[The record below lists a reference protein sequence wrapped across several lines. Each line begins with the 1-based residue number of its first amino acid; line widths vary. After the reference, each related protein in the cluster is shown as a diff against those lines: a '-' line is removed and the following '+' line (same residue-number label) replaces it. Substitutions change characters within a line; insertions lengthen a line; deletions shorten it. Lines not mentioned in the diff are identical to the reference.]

1 VGQPVVDGSLAGQR
15 PSQGSGRPSVGPTCR
30 RPRITGTQRHE
41 GRGWAP
47 AAQATHALVWHGS
60 QCVVERRLC
69 ASVCGVVSA
78 CPWTSPRILC
88 EAEAK
93 PANLFFFGWLRT
105 PGSLDRLQI
114 NLLSAPLDPHVVDI
128 RAGRTCAPMR
138 PGRTGFFFLP
148 TTTGPVCASLLDQV
162 ATSGASR

>member
-1 VGQPVVDGSLAGQR
+1 VHRSAESSQHVLGLVPGSSVKPK
-15 PSQGSGRPSVGPTCR
+15 PSLP
-30 RPRITGTQRHE
+30 I
-41 GRGWAP
+41 
-47 AAQATHALVWHGS
+47 
-60 QCVVERRLC
+60 
-69 ASVCGVVSA
+69 
-78 CPWTSPRILC
+78 
-88 EAEAK
+88 
-93 PANLFFFGWLRT
+93 FFFGWLRT